1 MKKIKIED
9 IDKKKYMLIA
19 TIILY
24 LFITIQKTL
33 YYSLYGLTF
42 AHLTEKGK
50 IISTICYQIFAISIS
65 IYFYMKNKNKTL
77 EEYKKYIKIA
87 GIGFATIIVYSLT
100 SLLEIGIIILTKM
113 DISKMSIMQK
123 SIYLIF
129 CEALVMTIIAI
140 INKNKLKENIKNL
153 KKNISEYFT
162 QGLKLYA
169 LALLIMI
176 ISNLLIT
183 QITHGIP
190 GNEETI
196 RQTINKAP
204 LYMVFS
210 AVFFAPFTEEMV
222 FRNSI
227 KNIIQNKYTYIITSG
242 LIFGGLHVIGNI
254 NTIYDLLY
262 IIPYATPGVAFAII
276 LQKTDNVLVPMGI
289 HFLHNGLLMTI
300 QIVLMFLH

>member
-1 MKKIKIED
+1 MKIED
-9 IDKKKYMLIA
+9 FDKKKYMLTT

-42 AHLTEKGK
+42 THLTEKGK

-65 IYFYMKNKNKTL
+65 TLFYVKNRNKTL

-100 SLLEIGIIILTKM
+100 SLIEIGIIKATKI
-113 DISKMSIMQK
+113 DITKMSITQK

-129 CEALVMTIIAI
+129 CEALIMTIIAI
-140 INKNKLKENIKNL
+140 INRQKLKENIKNL
-153 KKNISEYFT
+153 KKNLSEYFT

-169 LALLIMI
+169 LALLIMV

-183 QITHGIP
+183 QLTNSIP

-242 LIFGGLHVIGNI
+242 LVFGGLHVIGNI
-254 NTIYDLLY
+254 NTLYDLLY
-262 IIPYATPGVAFAII
+262 IIPYATPGIAFAII

-289 HFLHNGLLMTI
+289 HFLHNGFLMTI
-300 QIVLMFLH
+300 QIILLFLH

>member
-1 MKKIKIED
+1 MKIQD
-9 IDKKKYMLIA
+9 FDKKKYMLTT

-42 AHLTEKGK
+42 THLTEKGK

-65 IYFYMKNKNKTL
+65 TLFYVKNRNKTL

-87 GIGFATIIVYSLT
+87 GIGFATIIIYSLT
-100 SLLEIGIIILTKM
+100 SLIEIGIIKATKI
-113 DISKMSIMQK
+113 DITKMSITQK

-129 CEALVMTIIAI
+129 CEALIMTIIAI
-140 INKNKLKENIKNL
+140 INKQKLKENIKNL
-153 KKNISEYFT
+153 KKNLSEYFT

-169 LALLIMI
+169 LALLIMV

-183 QITHGIP
+183 QLTNSIP

-242 LIFGGLHVIGNI
+242 LVFGGLHVIGNI
-254 NTIYDLLY
+254 NTLYDLLY
-262 IIPYATPGVAFAII
+262 IIPYATPGIAFAII

-289 HFLHNGLLMTI
+289 HFLHNGFLMTLQIILLM
-300 QIVLMFLH
+300 H